1 MLTKKTLFF
10 VSLFLCGLNNIE
22 AQNIQQPQTSA
33 TKFSSSRV
41 AEFWQQI
48 EDIFND
54 PNFSSSNWGVVIKS
68 LETGEYL
75 YKRNEDKFFIP
86 ASNMKLFTTS
96 AGMLL
101 LGRNYRYKTNLYIN
115 GSIEGSILK
124 GDLILQGTG
133 DPTNSERFN
142 SEDIY
147 KVYNDWADTLIA
159 RGIEEITGNII
170 GDDKDFEENGYG
182 AGWAC
187 DYESYWYSAPTSAI
201 SFNENCVDII
211 VRPSDIGKNA
221 YISILPDTRY
231 VTIINKVV
239 TAPKGTVTDIDVYRD
254 RGTNVITVFGKISI
268 DSDEIKTYATV
279 TNPTQYSLIVLKD
292 VLKKKGINVK
302 GYAANIE
309 DENLTLDYA
318 KLTKI
323 LTHLSV
329 PLSEIIK
336 VTNKN
341 SYNFYAEQLLK
352 TIGLEKYGFGS
363 VDNGV
368 KAIKKLLREI
378 GINSENMI
386 IADGSGLSR
395 LNLVTPRQIADLLNY
410 IYRHNIFPT
419 FYQTLPIAGVDGSL
433 ALRMTRSKAEN
444 NVRAKTGYL
453 GGVRSMCGYV
463 FTADNEPVCF
473 SIIVNN
479 FIVPATLADNL
490 QDLVCLR
497 LANFSR
503 KQ

>member
-1 MLTKKTLFF
+1 MLIKK
-10 VSLFLCGLNNIE
+10 SLVFLLVLELQLIVFGQNN
-22 AQNIQQPQTSA
+22 QQSSA
-33 TKFSSSRV
+33 LAKINSSRV
-41 AEFWQQI
+41 AEFWQQL
-48 EDIFND
+48 EDIFSD
-54 PNFSSSNWGVVIKS
+54 PNFSNSNWGVVIKS

-96 AGMLL
+96 SGMLL
-101 LGRNYRYKTNLYIN
+101 LGRNFRYKTNLYIN
-115 GSIEGSILK
+115 GTIEASVLK
-124 GDLILQGTG
+124 GDLIIQGTG

-142 SEDIY
+142 QGDIY
-147 KVYNDWADTLIA
+147 KVYNEWADTLLA
-159 RGIEEITGNII
+159 HGVEEITGNII
-170 GDDKDFEENGYG
+170 GDDKYFEENGYG

-201 SFNENCVDII
+201 SFNENCIDII
-211 VRPSDIGKNA
+211 VRPSEIGKNA
-221 YISILPDTRY
+221 YLSVLPDTRY
-231 VTIINKVV
+231 VTIINKVM
-239 TAPKGTVTDIDVYRD
+239 TAPKGTPSEVDVYRE

-268 DSDEIKTYATV
+268 ESDEIKTYATV
-279 TNPTQYSLIVLKD
+279 TNPTQYSVIVLKD

-302 GYAANIE
+302 GYAADIG
-309 DENLTLDYA
+309 DENMSLDYSKMT
-318 KLTKI
+318 KL
-323 LTHLSV
+323 LTHYSV
-329 PLSEIIK
+329 PLPEILK
-336 VTNKN
+336 VINKN

-352 TIGLEKYGFGS
+352 TIGLEKLGYGS

-368 KAIKKLLREI
+368 KAIKSLLREI

-395 LNLVTPRQIADLLNY
+395 LNLVTPRQIVDLLNY
-410 IYRHNIFPT
+410 IYRHSIFPT
-419 FYQTLPIAGVDGSL
+419 FYQTLPIAGIDGSL

-479 FIVPATLADNL
+479 FIVPATLADNI